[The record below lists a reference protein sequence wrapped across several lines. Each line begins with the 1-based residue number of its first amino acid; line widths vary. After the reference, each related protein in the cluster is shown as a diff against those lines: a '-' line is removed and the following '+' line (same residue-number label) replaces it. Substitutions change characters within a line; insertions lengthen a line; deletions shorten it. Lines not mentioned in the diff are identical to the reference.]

1 MIHLRKLRRLLPL
14 AMAAGLALTLYV
26 WTRDGGEREAQ
37 VTTRAAAADS
47 SSPATVRQPATSATL
62 DVGPDTVRGWEGT
75 VPDGELR
82 LDARGHLLIDLAL
95 RRRFDYLISARGVLS
110 EAQMVNRLE
119 QQAREL
125 GFTMAQRTE
134 LNKVFAD
141 YLHYLSGLATIS
153 VDPSSLGSVRTAN
166 QLRQQLRRATLGV
179 TVSEAF
185 FALDEIEENH
195 ALARMEVL
203 QDQALTPSQRD
214 ARLEAL
220 LNDLPPEL
228 RMAERDSRTL
238 ERLEAKV
245 QALGSAA
252 ADPAQVYAA
261 RAEVVGAE
269 AAQRLAA
276 LDAEDTG
283 WAARMQALEAEQRRI
298 LADQNLSAA
307 EQQSTLDDYI
317 DRGFSSTEALRAR
330 AHLSIAAESRGRT
343 R

>member
-1 MIHLRKLRRLLPL
+1 VIYLRKLRRLLPL

-26 WTRDGGEREAQ
+26 WTRDGRGREAQ
-37 VTTRAAAADS
+37 VTTHAAAADS
-47 SSPATVRQPATSATL
+47 GSTGTVGQPAASATL

-95 RRRFDYLISARGVLS
+95 RRRCDYLLSARGVLS
-110 EAQMVNRLE
+110 EAQMLNRLE
-119 QQAREL
+119 QQASKL
-125 GFTMAQRTE
+125 GFTMAQRAE
-134 LNKVFAD
+134 LSHVFAN
-141 YLHYLSGLATIS
+141 YLRYLSGLATIS

-185 FALDEIEENH
+185 FSLDEIEENH

-214 ARLEAL
+214 ARLAAL

-238 ERLEAKV
+238 ERLDAKV

-269 AAQRLAA
+269 AAQRLAV
-276 LDAEDTG
+276 LDTEDTV

-298 LADQNLSAA
+298 LADQNLSAT
-307 EQQSTLDDYI
+307 EHQRTLDDYI
-317 DRGFSSTEALRAR
+317 DREFSSTEALRAR
-330 AHLSIAAESRGRT
+330 SHLSIAAESRGRT